1 MKYPFYYMY
10 SSYSTFFILFCL
22 STFGKFS
29 PYVKFFSCYTQEF
42 TFYVKRLDFFYSF
55 FVLYLQISPLIL
67 KKINSL
73 KYVKTALLLLS
84 PVLYLSISVFLICY
98 ILLYI
103 LKHRELHTD
112 IRYRYIIKQI
122 IPM

>member
-1 MKYPFYYMY
+1 M
-10 SSYSTFFILFCL
+10 
-22 STFGKFS
+22 
-29 PYVKFFSCYTQEF
+29 KFFFGYTQEF
-42 TFYVKRLDFFYSF
+42 TFYMKSLDCFYSF

-67 KKINSL
+67 KKINYL

-103 LKHRELHTD
+103 FKHRELHTD
-112 IRYRYIIKQI
+112 IKI
-122 IPM
+122 

>member
-1 MKYPFYYMY
+1 MKV
-10 SSYSTFFILFCL
+10 
-22 STFGKFS
+22 FS
-29 PYVKFFSCYTQEF
+29 GYTQEF
-42 TFYVKRLDFFYSF
+42 TFYMKSLDCFYSF

-67 KKINSL
+67 KKINCL

-103 LKHRELHTD
+103 FKHRELHTD
-112 IRYRYIIKQI
+112 IKI
-122 IPM
+122 